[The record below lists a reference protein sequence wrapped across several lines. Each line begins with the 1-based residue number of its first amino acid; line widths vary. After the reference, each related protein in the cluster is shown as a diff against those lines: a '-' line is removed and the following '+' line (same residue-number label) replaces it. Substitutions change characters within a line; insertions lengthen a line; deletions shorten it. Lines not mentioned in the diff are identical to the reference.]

1 MFEVQTKSHKSVKLL
16 ELLPSLFKMEFVL
29 EEGKH
34 LSESC
39 SNLILP
45 ALSIGNVGQLA
56 VDLLVSS
63 TGAETVGYL
72 DDQFVLPC
80 VGNDA
85 YRPSPRGGLALP
97 LQAYESSSSGLTL
110 IQQRSPVVKGM
121 MVEYA
126 KNLADFAAASGNKHV
141 VVLSALDFGRL
152 QRIDMS
158 SEPCIF
164 KMSYVSF
171 LGHFSGPQIYYLSS
185 TSVDGTDDYC
195 EQLGWKRLQEYNPAQ
210 RGWKYLS
217 SLAEGDVGDE
227 NNFTF
232 EDDLEEEDYY
242 PSLPFAALFSCFKAR
257 GLKVTCL
264 LCYCSEGDNMAD
276 AFNLADAACKF
287 LRLNPDNLRGD
298 DGEKWIVP
306 FSWMT
311 VYGPPPDMSID
322 AGGFAGIN
330 PPMPKLAQGV
340 YGKTPFSPRF
350 RLPFIPPFS
359 GSGSPSWDSN
369 CYIVGKRG
377 SRVSFNGSGKN
388 ATTAILWDRVPA
400 SLGMSAGSP
409 TCSAHITLAEAI
421 RAGAEIVAWPT

>member
-158 SEPCIF
+158 S
-164 KMSYVSF
+164 
-171 LGHFSGPQIYYLSS
+171 GPQIYYLSS

-311 VYGPPPDMSID
+311 VYGPPPDMSITLLMLKSARLLTD
-322 AGGFAGIN
+322 QIPQICTPLTDQILSPMLVLSAVAQTTGI
-330 PPMPKLAQGV
+330 G
-340 YGKTPFSPRF
+340 
-350 RLPFIPPFS
+350 
-359 GSGSPSWDSN
+359 
-369 CYIVGKRG
+369 IVFLSLNRPAFTK
-377 SRVSFNGSGKN
+377 NGSE
-388 ATTAILWDRVPA
+388 TPVVLPA
-400 SLGMSAGSP
+400 
-409 TCSAHITLAEAI
+409 
-421 RAGAEIVAWPT
+421 